1 MWHALPPCPPDGCD
15 EAGGEAV
22 LCKTQQ
28 QAALAHACSSGRGR
42 EEMRLERGL
51 WAAGSD
57 ASSQATAPTA
67 VADEQQLYQVVIV
80 LPLGHP
86 ASAMRE
92 CGQGCD
98 GGRRRRRRQVA
109 ALRRARLQ
117 RWPTFTPPRHA
128 AIGARRSCLGR
139 SSRAPPT
146 KWAPDSSAAAGTL
159 RAPLTMIWCSTRRAG
174 GAGGSVQLARLQ

>member
-86 ASAMRE
+86 VSAMRE
-92 CGQGCD
+92 CGQVCE
-98 GGRRRRRRQVA
+98 RREA
-109 ALRRARLQ
+109 AA
-117 RWPTFTPPRHA
+117 
-128 AIGARRSCLGR
+128 
-139 SSRAPPT
+139 
-146 KWAPDSSAAAGTL
+146 AAAGGGPVGDAAAALAHLYSASPRCDRCTAQL
-159 RAPLTMIWCSTRRAG
+159 PGPLLASSANQVGARQFRCGWHAPCAAG
-174 GAGGSVQLARLQ
+174 NDLVQQAASGGR